1 MLEKT
6 HLWNVS
12 NGTVR
17 ILVRLVL
24 ITELG
29 GTEGSSMFFTFSAIS
44 FPCNTRMS
52 YSLHFQPVLCIHV
65 AQLHSDVDENKL
77 TL

>member
-29 GTEGSSMFFTFSAIS
+29 GTEGSSTFFYFLRHLVPLQYKNVLQSALPAS
-44 FPCNTRMS
+44 FGYT
-52 YSLHFQPVLCIHV
+52 YSTI
-65 AQLHSDVDENKL
+65 
-77 TL
+77 T